1 MAEDMGALKSWMLS
15 KISWDLSLAKDW
27 ERLMDEFLAEY
38 AARQIRAY
46 MDIMQTAAVESV
58 RSPNS
63 QPQTIDQPH
72 SLWHDRFR

>member
-38 AARQIRAY
+38 AAR
-46 MDIMQTAAVESV
+46 
-58 RSPNS
+58 
-63 QPQTIDQPH
+63 
-72 SLWHDRFR
+72 

>member
-46 MDIMQTAAVESV
+46 MDIMQTAAVDDIM
-58 RSPNS
+58 
-63 QPQTIDQPH
+63 QTAAVGALPK
-72 SLWHDRFR
+72 FTTANY